1 MGGPLAGLR
10 VIELGDSLAIAQAGN
25 LFADFGA
32 EVILVEPPGGT
43 ALRSANGFAFI
54 GRGKKSLVLDC
65 NRASDAEQLL
75 RLASQADV
83 VLTSIRPATLHAW
96 GLDYEAI
103 AQVNPRLVFGLVTA
117 WGLHGPLAGA
127 KGSEG
132 MVMAKIG
139 ANYSHQRIVDRE
151 GPTFTTVPFASWSAG
166 QTLLQGVFAA
176 LRERESSGLG
186 QMVDTSLAHSL
197 GAQDPWTQAVGVI
210 AERFPDAFTPT
221 AQTGA
226 DGAPNTSFMFKLL
239 VAITKDGYWVQFA
252 EVQPRLFRAF
262 MHAAGLDW
270 MYEDARWAEFVKL
283 ATETVMLPESADS
296 AQRFEFWNLLLDIVR
311 SRTLAEWQVA
321 FDEDPNVFAEVFRRG
336 TTLLHHPQ
344 MEVERQLITIQ
355 DRDLGPVLQPAAL
368 IRMDTTPAELGA
380 DAPRLGEHQ
389 EELTKR
395 AASISVAKQ
404 LLTARTEPGLPL
416 AGVTILELGTFYA
429 APFGATILTDLGAR
443 VIKIET
449 LEGDPMRTQQA
460 FPEVGAMKVL
470 QGKQSVALDLG
481 TAECREVLAAMA
493 PSIDLVLCAFRMG
506 VADRLGVGAADFLKM
521 NPRIMYLESPGFGI
535 KAPYG
540 NRPAFAPVIG
550 AGSGIAMRNVG
561 QLIPE
566 GVPDDFDAI
575 RVLGAKLTA
584 GSGNAASQAD
594 GVAALGVGT
603 ALAFAAYL
611 QTQGIP
617 GQALLTTMLQSCAH
631 ALAEIMVEYPNRPD
645 AKTADADLY
654 GLGALYRLY
663 PTGDDEWVFLSAPK
677 ASEWQ
682 QLVDALGAE
691 EQLGSDARFTSAE
704 LRLANDKALAQ
715 ALTEIFNKQKAAQ
728 WESQL
733 LAGDI
738 GCVEVNK
745 TPPNRV
751 YMTELAAAHH
761 WLGSAESPVIGDYPR
776 LRAYA
781 GFSRSTTINPAGC
794 TIGQHTAEVLKE
806 FGFSDGY
813 VADLVAR
820 GIAKV

>member
-1 MGGPLAGLR
+1 MSGPLTGLR
-10 VIELGDSLAIAQAGN
+10 VVELGDSLAIAQAGN

-32 EVILVEPPGGT
+32 EVVLIEPPTGA
-43 ALRSANGFAFI
+43 ALRSAAGFAFI
-54 GRGKKSLVLDC
+54 ARGKKSVVLDC
-65 NRASDAEQLL
+65 NEADDAAICLGLMSE
-75 RLASQADV
+75 ADV
-83 VLTSIRPATLHAW
+83 VLTSIRPATLHRW
-96 GLDYEAI
+96 GLDFASLSE
-103 AQVNPRLVFGLVTA
+103 VNPRLVFGQVTA
-117 WGLHGPLAGA
+117 WGLQGPLAAA

-139 ANYSHQRIVDRE
+139 ANYSHQRIVDRD

-186 QMVDTSLAHSL
+186 QMVDSSLAHSL
-197 GAQDPWTQAVGVI
+197 GAQDPWTQAIGVI

-221 AQTGA
+221 AQTGT
-226 DGAPNTSFMFKLL
+226 DGAPNTSFLFKLL

-270 MYEDARWAEFVKL
+270 MYEDSRWAEFMKL
-283 ATETVMLPESADS
+283 ATETVTLPDSAD
-296 AQRFEFWNLLLDIVR
+296 AVQRFEFWNLLLDIVR

-344 MEVERQLITIQ
+344 MEVEKQLVTIQ
-355 DRDLGPVLQPAAL
+355 DRELGPVLQPGAL
-368 IRMDTTPAELGA
+368 IRFGSTPAELGA

-389 EELTKR
+389 GEVVTRTKGAAVRDKQAQEL
-395 AASISVAKQ
+395 S
-404 LLTARTEPGLPL
+404 EPGLPL

-449 LEGDPMRTQQA
+449 LDGDPMRTQQA
-460 FPEVGAMKVL
+460 FPEAGAMKVL
-470 QGKQSVALDLG
+470 QGKQSVALDLA

-506 VADRLGVGAADFLKM
+506 VADRLGVGAADLLKL

-535 KAPYG
+535 QAPYG

-566 GVPDDFDAI
+566 GVPDDFDVI
-575 RVLGAKLTA
+575 RTLGAKLTA
-584 GSGNAASQAD
+584 GGGNAAAQAD

-631 ALAEIMVEYPNRPD
+631 ALAETMVEYPNRPD
-645 AKTADADLY
+645 PATAGTDLF
-654 GLGALYRLY
+654 GLSALYRLY
-663 PTGDDEWVFLSAPK
+663 PAGGNSWVFLSAPK
-677 ASEWQ
+677 ASEW
-682 QLVDALGAE
+682 LPLIKALGAE
-691 EQLGSDARFTSAE
+691 SELSSDARFATAGSRQKHDGELAE
-704 LRLANDKALAQ
+704 ALQ
-715 ALTEIFNKQKAAQ
+715 EILSRQTASQ
-728 WESQL
+728 WEAQL
-733 LAGDI
+733 LALDV
-738 GCVEVNK
+738 GCVEVN
-745 TPPNRV
+745 TMPPNRV
-751 YMTELAAAHH
+751 YMTELAEAHH
-761 WLGSAESPVIGDYPR
+761 WLQSADSPVIGEYPR
-776 LRAYA
+776 LRAFA

-794 TIGQHTAEVLKE
+794 TIGQHTAEVLNE
-806 FGFSDGY
+806 FGFSDAFI
-813 VADLVAR
+813 ADLVSR
-820 GIAKV
+820 GIARV